1 MEEVVFVCD
10 SWRSRG
16 IHFNG
21 FGEKQKQM
29 PNERNRQFILRP
41 DLQKS

>member
-1 MEEVVFVCD
+1 MEKAVFVRD

-21 FGEKQKQM
+21 FGEKQEQRT
-29 PNERNRQFILRP
+29 NERNRQFILRP